1 MADLKIPNL
10 NKNSDKYFF
19 KKKLSLRRKSKSKL
33 INESFIMIFFSALIF
48 YLIYLIPNKISIFKN
63 LLVNFS
69 KLFANVLDSI
79 SYIYEICL
87 SIFIVFSLCS
97 IFLVSTALIYVYD
110 GNDNNSLIN
119 TKNKLI
125 SIKSSNKL
133 L

>member
-19 KKKLSLRRKSKSKL
+19 KKKLSLRRKSKSNL

-48 YLIYLIPNKISIFKN
+48 YLIYLIPNKISNFKN
-63 LLVNFS
+63 LFINFS

-87 SIFIVFSLCS
+87 SIFIVFSL
-97 IFLVSTALIYVYD
+97 IFALILFIGSFSRILKVVKRKTSRL
-110 GNDNNSLIN
+110 NF
-119 TKNKLI
+119 K
-125 SIKSSNKL
+125 
-133 L
+133 

>member
-48 YLIYLIPNKISIFKN
+48 YLIYLIPNKTSIFKN
-63 LLVNFS
+63 LLINFS
-69 KLFANVLDSI
+69 KLFSNVLDSI

-87 SIFIVFSLCS
+87 FIFI
-97 IFLVSTALIYVYD
+97 II
-110 GNDNNSLIN
+110 SLIFALV
-119 TKNKLI
+119 LI
-125 SIKSSNKL
+125 IGSFSRILKVVKRKTSRLNLK
-133 L
+133 

>member
-63 LLVNFS
+63 LLINFS
-69 KLFANVLDSI
+69 KLFANVSDSI

-87 SIFIVFSLCS
+87 FIFIIFSL
-97 IFLVSTALIYVYD
+97 IFASLLIIGSFSRILKVVKRKTSRL
-110 GNDNNSLIN
+110 NL
-119 TKNKLI
+119 K
-125 SIKSSNKL
+125 
-133 L
+133 

>member
-33 INESFIMIFFSALIF
+33 INESLIMIFFSALIF

-63 LLVNFS
+63 LFISFS

-87 SIFIVFSLCS
+87 FILIIFSL
-97 IFLVSTALIYVYD
+97 ILALI
-110 GNDNNSLIN
+110 LIIGSFSRILKVVKRKTSRLN
-119 TKNKLI
+119 FK
-125 SIKSSNKL
+125 
-133 L
+133 

>member
-33 INESFIMIFFSALIF
+33 INESFIMIFFSVLII

-63 LLVNFS
+63 LLINFS

-87 SIFIVFSLCS
+87 SIFIIFSL
-97 IFLVSTALIYVYD
+97 IFALILFIGSFSRILKVVKRKTSRL
-110 GNDNNSLIN
+110 NL
-119 TKNKLI
+119 K
-125 SIKSSNKL
+125 
-133 L
+133 

>member
-33 INESFIMIFFSALIF
+33 INESFIMIFFSGLIF

-63 LLVNFS
+63 LFINFG
-69 KLFANVLDSI
+69 KLFANFLDSI

-87 SIFIVFSLCS
+87 SIFIIFSL
-97 IFLVSTALIYVYD
+97 IFALILFIGSFSRILKVVKRKTSRL
-110 GNDNNSLIN
+110 NF
-119 TKNKLI
+119 K
-125 SIKSSNKL
+125 
-133 L
+133 

>member
-33 INESFIMIFFSALIF
+33 INESFIMIFFSAIII
-48 YLIYLIPNKISIFKN
+48 YLNYLIPNKISIFKN
-63 LLVNFS
+63 LLINFS

-87 SIFIVFSLCS
+87 SIFIIFSL
-97 IFLVSTALIYVYD
+97 IFALI
-110 GNDNNSLIN
+110 LIIGSFSRILKVVKRKTSRLN
-119 TKNKLI
+119 LK
-125 SIKSSNKL
+125 
-133 L
+133 

>member
-63 LLVNFS
+63 LLINFS

-87 SIFIVFSLCS
+87 SIFIVFSL
-97 IFLVSTALIYVYD
+97 IFALILFIGSFSRILKVVKRKTSRL
-110 GNDNNSLIN
+110 NF
-119 TKNKLI
+119 K
-125 SIKSSNKL
+125 
-133 L
+133 

>member
-63 LLVNFS
+63 LFINFS

-79 SYIYEICL
+79 IYIYEICL
-87 SIFIVFSLCS
+87 SIFIIFSL
-97 IFLVSTALIYVYD
+97 IFALVLII
-110 GNDNNSLIN
+110 GSLSRILKVVKRKTSRLN
-119 TKNKLI
+119 LK
-125 SIKSSNKL
+125 
-133 L
+133 

>member
-33 INESFIMIFFSALIF
+33 INESFIMMFFSVLII
-48 YLIYLIPNKISIFKN
+48 YIIYLIPSKISIFNN
-63 LLVNFS
+63 LLINLS

-87 SIFIVFSLCS
+87 SIFIVFSL
-97 IFLVSTALIYVYD
+97 IFALILFIGSFLRILKVVKRKTSRL
-110 GNDNNSLIN
+110 NF
-119 TKNKLI
+119 K
-125 SIKSSNKL
+125 
-133 L
+133 

>member
-63 LLVNFS
+63 LFINFS

-79 SYIYEICL
+79 IYIYEICL
-87 SIFIVFSLCS
+87 SIFILFSL
-97 IFLVSTALIYVYD
+97 IFALILFIGSFSRILKVVKRKTSRL
-110 GNDNNSLIN
+110 NF
-119 TKNKLI
+119 K
-125 SIKSSNKL
+125 
-133 L
+133 

>member
-1 MADLKIPNL
+1 MADLRIPNL

-33 INESFIMIFFSALIF
+33 INESFIMLFFSALII

-63 LLVNFS
+63 LLINFS

-87 SIFIVFSLCS
+87 FIFIVFSL
-97 IFLVSTALIYVYD
+97 IFALILFI
-110 GNDNNSLIN
+110 GSFSR
-119 TKNKLI
+119 I
-125 SIKSSNKL
+125 SKVVKRKTSRLNFK
-133 L
+133 